1 MVKPRSISGLNNHR
15 RAWPMLGDDHLPPTG
30 HCVTIEEVPV
40 GSMPDWL
47 KQHIRLQSL
56 GKPSKNSSHHG
67 RILIIY
73 PTERSRRQA
82 LSSIDLRGAV
92 DRTLHHTMDSLI
104 SSLVADLRLPR
115 VISSRGPLSAVIHA
129 ECQKESSRLGFP
141 MINPLPEMKWGK
153 GKTEALANLHRHL
166 SRELVAQKWEGPG
179 ITTFRRIIT
188 NLEEKLRFTH
198 PDMACERI
206 IDALEEGRIPFTIS
220 DIDGIIMLDHSP
232 VMSQSHTQILLSL
245 SKIRPIHQLTYPGNF
260 RLGHHGH
267 MLVDIH
273 PIENPSEL
281 PDWIPSQRDPLQG
294 PKNKVNRILLNRE
307 AHSFEVA
314 IRIVAE
320 RLRRENSEIII
331 VDPAL
336 ENNRHK
342 WEKLLGEIGVCMERR
357 RAPPSSHPIGH
368 WILFLARLG
377 HGADAFSLESLR
389 ALSLQTSVV
398 PFEEPEEHPSDPE
411 ISPLADSELLTKL
424 ARNEHVLGGPGALS
438 KWLET
443 LSRQPMDE
451 RDGPKKESTQWWLM
465 CLAASIRPL
474 LRRHDRELI
483 GKIRGAVGCHSGQRL
498 PLPDF
503 PKGGDQWL
511 DKTLSLIDMPSQ
523 MALFPGRGLSPA
535 AAVNALIEEHST
547 LREMQRRS
555 GHSIHTLGSDWVD
568 ELCSIADQT
577 KAKTGGSNFT
587 SSVSVL
593 TPEEALGCSADLV
606 VLSNLSSSSWNLRV
620 PKVPFLGEDERHLLG
635 ILRPDAPIRD
645 ARHNLLHLL
654 NCSQEVFVLDPSKD
668 ETSPPAAPIR
678 EWGSDF
684 ELSGMESEEFVVTV
698 PSSSPRASRQIDGL
712 RIRQGKP
719 PFHPPINP
727 GAVSIPLDTVVQRD
741 RERRQPT
748 KASMDGY
755 LPEENHSH
763 ILSIEKLK
771 FHGKPPEGIELPR
784 TNGRWPVVGASVN
797 RKTTPSI
804 DPRPLSPIATGSQV
818 SDSRHGHSGEAQ
830 QEIQVWSPTRLQD
843 WLRCPRRGWLSR
855 ELGAEREDLQGE
867 DIDNRTYG
875 ELLHNVHH
883 DIIAE
888 TLGFEMGLE
897 REHETDFEHISVQ
910 RSGLD
915 QDEIMRKALESL
927 DSRAPW
933 LERTDAVSTQRL
945 RSLTGMDREEWTS
958 WLADPKPISPRGRI
972 GSLVSA
978 EFNVGDS
985 APLSIEWKIGNTSSN
1000 NIELHPTTEISP
1012 TGGLDS
1018 IRVRGW
1024 IDRVDLL
1031 PIDLASS
1038 TWIDSEG
1045 SDSVAPIRLEGS
1057 GWRPRRLIAI
1067 RDLKT
1072 SEEPSQ
1078 RNRHYKGLLEE
1089 LQLAIYARAWEE
1101 AHPGDLVIAAGI
1113 SVIGHKSEHFLEVSP
1128 LYDSPQSGINIGT
1141 QTTITSGL
1149 HRFMDEDEKADS
1161 DHFRAWLAQRLSVAM
1176 GVARNA
1182 GMGKVHPI
1190 PSAQACAYC
1199 PVREI
1204 CDVRMEGSF

>member
-1 MVKPRSISGLNNHR
+1 M
-15 RAWPMLGDDHLPPTG
+15 
-30 HCVTIEEVPV
+30 TIEEVPA

-56 GKPSKNSSHHG
+56 GKPSNDSNHHG
-67 RILIIY
+67 RILIVY
-73 PTERSRRQA
+73 PTERSRSQS
-82 LSSIDLRGAV
+82 LSSIELRGAV

-115 VISSRGPLSAVIHA
+115 VISSQGPLSAVIHA
-129 ECQKESSRLGFP
+129 ECQLESSRLGFP
-141 MINPLPEMKWGK
+141 MINPLPEMRWGK

-166 SRELVAQKWEGPG
+166 SRELVAESWEGPG
-179 ITTFRRIIT
+179 IATFRRIIT
-188 NLEEKLRFTH
+188 KLEEKLRFTH

-206 IDALEEGRIPFTIS
+206 IDAMEEGRTPFTIS

-232 VMSQSHTQILLSL
+232 VMSKSHTQILLSL
-245 SKIRPIHQLTYPGNF
+245 SKIRPIHQLTFPGNF

-267 MLVDIH
+267 MLLDQH
-273 PIENPSEL
+273 PIKSPSEL

-294 PKNKVNRILLNRE
+294 PTSKVNRILLNRE
-307 AHSFEVA
+307 AHSYEVA
-314 IRIVAE
+314 VQIVAE
-320 RLRRENSEIII
+320 RLSRENSEIII

-336 ENNRHK
+336 EKNRHK
-342 WEKLLGEIGVCMERR
+342 WEKLLGEIGVCMGRR
-357 RAPPSSHPIGH
+357 LAPPSSHPIGH

-411 ISPLADSELLTKL
+411 ISPLADSELLTML

-443 LSRQPMDE
+443 LSRKPMDE
-451 RDGPKKESTQWWLM
+451 RDGPIKESTQWWLM

-474 LRRHDRELI
+474 LRGHDRELVENL
-483 GKIRGAVGCHSGQRL
+483 RGAVGCHSGQRL
-498 PLPDF
+498 PLPDS
-503 PKGGDQWL
+503 PKHGDEWL
-511 DKTLSLIDMPSQ
+511 EKTLSLIDMPSQ
-523 MALFPGRGLSPA
+523 MARFPGRGLSPA
-535 AAVNALIEEHST
+535 AAVNALIKERST

-555 GHSIHTLGSDWVD
+555 GHSTHTLGSEWVD
-568 ELCSIADQT
+568 ELISIAEQT
-577 KAKTGGSNFT
+577 KAIVGGSNFT
-587 SSVSVL
+587 SSVSL
-593 TPEEALGCSADLV
+593 MTPEEALGCSADLV

-620 PKVPFLGEDERHLLG
+620 PKVPFLGEEERHSLE
-635 ILRPDAPIRD
+635 ILRPDAPIRH

-654 NCSQEVFVLDPSKD
+654 NCSQEVFVLDPSMD

-678 EWGSDF
+678 EWADDF
-684 ELSGMESEEFVVTV
+684 ELSDNESETHEMTV
-698 PSSSPRASRQIDGL
+698 SSFSPRSSRQIDGF
-712 RIRQGKP
+712 RINQGKP
-719 PFHPPINP
+719 PYHPPINP
-727 GAVSIPLDTVVQRD
+727 SAVSIPLDTAVQRD

-748 KASMDGY
+748 MASMDGY
-755 LPEENHSH
+755 LPKENHSH
-763 ILSIEKLK
+763 ILSIENLK
-771 FHGKPPEGIELPR
+771 FHGKPPEEIESPR

-797 RKTTPSI
+797 GKITPSI

-830 QEIQVWSPTRLQD
+830 QEIEVWSPTRLQD
-843 WLRCPRRGWLSR
+843 WLSCPRRGWLSR
-855 ELGAEREDLQGE
+855 ELGADREELQGE
-867 DIDNRTYG
+867 DIDNRAYG

-888 TLGFEMGLE
+888 TLDFETSAE
-897 REHETDFEHISVQ
+897 REHEAVLDHASVQ
-910 RSGLD
+910 RSGMD
-915 QDEIMRKALESL
+915 QDEIMRIALESL

-945 RSLTGMDREEWTS
+945 RSLTGMNREDWIS

-972 GSLVSA
+972 GSIVTA
-978 EFNVGDS
+978 ELEVGDS
-985 APLSIEWKIGNTSSN
+985 APLSIEWKIGKNSN
-1000 NIELHPTTEISP
+1000 YVQLHPTTEISP
-1012 TGGLDS
+1012 SGELDT

-1024 IDRVDLL
+1024 VDRVDLL
-1031 PIDLASS
+1031 PIDLASE
-1038 TWIDSEG
+1038 TWIDDEG
-1045 SDSVAPIRLEGS
+1045 SDSVAPIRVKGS

-1072 SEEPSQ
+1072 SEESSQ

-1113 SVIGHKSEHFLEVSP
+1113 SVIGHKSEHFLEVSSLFNSP
-1128 LYDSPQSGINIGT
+1128 LSGINIGT

-1176 GVARNA
+1176 GVASNA
-1182 GMGKVHPI
+1182 SMGKVHPT
-1190 PSAQACAYC
+1190 PSPKVCAYC
-1199 PVREI
+1199 PVKET

>member
-1 MVKPRSISGLNNHR
+1 
-15 RAWPMLGDDHLPPTG
+15 MLGDDHLPPTEC
-30 HCVTIEEVPV
+30 CVTIEEVPA
-40 GSMPDWL
+40 GGMPDWL

-56 GKPSKNSSHHG
+56 GKHSNDSNHHG

-73 PTERSRRQA
+73 PTERSKRQA

-104 SSLVADLRLPR
+104 SSLIADLRLPR
-115 VISSRGPLSAVIHA
+115 VISNQGPLGAIIHA

-153 GKTEALANLHRHL
+153 GKTEALANLHHHL
-166 SRELVAQKWEGPG
+166 SRELVAERWEGPG
-179 ITTFRRIIT
+179 IPTFRRVIT
-188 NLEEKLRFTH
+188 RLEEKLRFTH

-206 IDALEEGRIPFTIS
+206 IDALDGGSTPFTIS

-232 VMSQSHTQILLSL
+232 VMCRSHTQILLSL
-245 SKIRPIHQLTYPGNF
+245 SKTSPIHQLTFPGNF

-267 MLVDIH
+267 MLVDQH
-273 PIENPSEL
+273 PIDDPSEL
-281 PDWIPSQRDPLQG
+281 PDWVPSQRAPLQD
-294 PKNKVNRILLNRE
+294 PTNEVKRILLKRE
-307 AHSFEVA
+307 SHSFEA
-314 IRIVAE
+314 TIRIVTE
-320 RLRRENSEIII
+320 KLSPENSEIII

-336 ENNRHK
+336 EKNRHR
-342 WEKLLGEIGVCMERR
+342 WEQLLGEIGVCMERR

-389 ALSLQTSVV
+389 ALSLQTSIV
-398 PFEEPEEHPSDPE
+398 PFVEPEEHPSDPE
-411 ISPLADSELLTKL
+411 ISPLADSELLTRL

-443 LSRQPMDE
+443 LCRPPTDE
-451 RDGPKKESTQWWLM
+451 RDGPKKESAQWWLM
-465 CLAASIRPL
+465 CLAASILPL
-474 LRRHDRELI
+474 LRGHDRKLI
-483 GKIRGAVGCHSGQRL
+483 GKLKDAVGCHSGQRL
-498 PLPDF
+498 PLPDS
-503 PKGGDQWL
+503 PKDGDEWL
-511 DKTLSLIDMPSQ
+511 HKTLSLIDMSSQ
-523 MALFPGRGLSPA
+523 MARFPGRGLSPA
-535 AAVNALIEEHST
+535 AAVSALIEERAT

-555 GHSIHTLGSDWVD
+555 GNPSHALGSDWVD

-577 KAKTGGSNFT
+577 KAMTGGSNFT
-587 SSVSVL
+587 SSVSVM

-606 VLSNLSSSSWNLRV
+606 VLSNLSSSSWELRV
-620 PKVPFLGEDERHLLG
+620 PKVPFVGEDERHSLG

-654 NCSQEVFVLDPSKD
+654 NCSQEVFILDPSMD

-678 EWGSDF
+678 EWARDF
-684 ELSGMESEEFVVTV
+684 ELAGMESKTYENTKST
-698 PSSSPRASRQIDGL
+698 PSPRASRQIDGL

-719 PFHPPINP
+719 PCHLPINP
-727 GAVSIPLDTVVQRD
+727 SAISIPLDTAVQRD

-748 KASMDGY
+748 IASMDGY
-755 LPEENHSH
+755 LPRENHSH
-763 ILSIEKLK
+763 LLSIENLK
-771 FHGKPPEGIELPR
+771 FHGKPPEGIESPR
-784 TNGRWPVVGASVN
+784 NNGRWPVVGASVN
-797 RKTTPSI
+797 GKITPSI
-804 DPRPLSPIATGSQV
+804 DPRPLSPIATGSLV
-818 SDSRHGHSGEAQ
+818 SDSRHGHSGEAL

-843 WLRCPRRGWLSR
+843 WSRCPRRGWLSR
-855 ELGAEREDLQGE
+855 ELDAEREELQGE

-883 DIIAE
+883 DIIAK
-888 TLGFEMGLE
+888 TLGFETSVERTHDGGLG
-897 REHETDFEHISVQ
+897 HLSVQ

-915 QDEIMRKALESL
+915 QDEIMRIALESL

-945 RSLTGMDREEWTS
+945 RSLTGMDRQEWGS
-958 WLADPKPISPRGRI
+958 WLADPKPTPPRGRI
-972 GSLVSA
+972 GSIVSA
-978 EFNVGDS
+978 ELDVGDS
-985 APLSIEWKIGNTSSN
+985 APLSIEWRIGKPSSDYVQ
-1000 NIELHPTTEISP
+1000 LRPTPEISARGEVDP
-1012 TGGLDS
+1012 

-1031 PIDLASS
+1031 PIDLVSE
-1038 TWIDSEG
+1038 TWTDDEG
-1045 SDSVAPIRLEGS
+1045 SDSVAPIRITGS

-1078 RNRHYKGLLEE
+1078 RNRHYTGLLEE

-1113 SVIGHKSEHFLEVSP
+1113 SVIGHKSEHFLELSS
-1128 LYDSPQSGINIGT
+1128 LFDSYPSGINIGT

-1149 HRFMDEDEKADS
+1149 HRFVGEGEKAES

-1176 GVARNA
+1176 GVASNA
-1182 GMGKVHPI
+1182 RMGKVHPT
-1190 PSAQACAYC
+1190 PSPKACAYC